1 MREEVTARVGVGV
14 GEVNAQLL
22 QAGCAHDILC
32 TLKLCRKH
40 RRPFKP
46 FRNAFNCSNIH
57 QCSHLETSFGTFK
70 KKTKKKKQGSNRR
83 ETKKENKIRKSFP
96 PNTGDFECILL
107 AFDKKRGL
115 FLSIK
120 VIRLTAPCSLNA
132 HVMCVQRLQKAE
144 THSPISQTDAGQLFR
159 RSDDSPANHPINTVQ
174 YANYA
179 PSSATP
185 TAVGFFFVPHQ
196 VRLMFLFIH

>member
-14 GEVNAQLL
+14 GEGEVNAQLL
-22 QAGCAHDILC
+22 QAGCARDILC
-32 TLKLCRKH
+32 TLKLSRKH
-40 RRPFKP
+40 HRPFKP

-57 QCSHLETSFGTFK
+57 HCSHLEISFGTFFYLFIFF
-70 KKTKKKKQGSNRR
+70 KQGSNRG
-83 ETKKENKIRKSFP
+83 EMKKENKIRKSFP
-96 PNTGDFECILL
+96 RNTGDFECILL

-132 HVMCVQRLQKAE
+132 HIMCIQRLQKAE

-159 RSDDSPANHPINTVQ
+159 RSDGSSANHPINTAQ

-185 TAVGFFFVPHQ
+185 TAVRFFLSPFKCV
-196 VRLMFLFIH
+196 